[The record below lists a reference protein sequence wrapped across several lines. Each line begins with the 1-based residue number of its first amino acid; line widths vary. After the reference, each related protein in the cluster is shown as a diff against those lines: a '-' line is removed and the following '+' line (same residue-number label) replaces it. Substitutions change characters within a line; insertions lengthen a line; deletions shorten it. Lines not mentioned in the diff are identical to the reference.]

1 MYEPLPWICLKA
13 YTFAW
18 SKPLKRPNNLLTIYS
33 SESCKLEIV
42 GLSAVGRVAIVELK
56 MNDEIIVSSR
66 RRWVSV
72 GWHPPK

>member
-1 MYEPLPWICLKA
+1 MLTSGDA
-13 YTFAW
+13 YIAGQDWRQHFAW
-18 SKPLKRPNNLLTIYS
+18 DETGTL
-33 SESCKLEIV
+33 IV
-42 GLSAVGRVAIVELK
+42 GLSAIGRVTIVELK